1 MGFLSSIGK
10 MFGGAEAHSR
20 PNQSRAKMSS
30 NGQHTPKADAGGVA
44 VLDQA
49 TTLRE
54 RMQRELRESP
64 AEHQTARNAETTE
77 EIEAPETEAIEK
89 PVPRNKQELFEELQR
104 NYRDVVDLVKKV
116 DAHLDRNE
124 QRSQQ
129 MLSIAERIDR
139 TLPTIEAFPDV
150 VREQMA
156 DLKTEI
162 VSAIE
167 ASTSKGDARAAQL
180 QSTLSTIGERIDST
194 SASHTQLVATMA
206 GFRETLGEL
215 ANNSSRTSEVLESID
230 TRRQEREDE
239 LTKMLIAS
247 RRWSV
252 TTLAVTRLG
261 VSGAMAGAIIALLMQ
276 G

>member
-1 MGFLSSIGK
+1 MGFLTSIGK
-10 MFGGAEAHSR
+10 VFSASDTQRRAR
-20 PNQSRAKMSS
+20 PASS
-30 NGQHTPKADAGGVA
+30 GRPKAPEAPNPDASGAA

-49 TTLRE
+49 TALRE
-54 RMQRELRESP
+54 RMQREEP
-64 AEHQTARNAETTE
+64 
-77 EIEAPETEAIEK
+77 K
-89 PVPRNKQELFEELQR
+89 PVAAPAAIVEEAKPAQAPLKNKQELFDELQR

-124 QRSQQ
+124 QRSQE
-129 MLSIAERIDR
+129 MLSIAQRIDQA
-139 TLPTIEAFPDV
+139 LPSIERYPEVA
-150 VREQMA
+150 REQI
-156 DLKTEI
+156 DELKSEVVT
-162 VSAIE
+162 AIE
-167 ASTSKGDARAAQL
+167 SSTARGEARGAQL
-180 QSTLSTIGERIDST
+180 QKTLTTIGERIDST

-215 ANNSSRTSEVLESID
+215 ATHSSRTSEVLESID

-252 TTLAVTRLG
+252 TTLAVTLLG
-261 VSGAMAGAIIALLMQ
+261 VSGAMAIAIIALLMQ